1 MMAKAVIELS
11 DWQQMQAELRQTAR
25 RLDAGADLQE
35 ADYHLGYATAA
46 HLLADLTPARLTLLD
61 TLKGLGPV
69 AVDDLAA
76 RLERPL
82 GRVRTDVAKLLDL
95 ELISQDAAGAV
106 SVPWDEVL
114 IRLASVGAQAA

>member
-1 MMAKAVIELS
+1 MAKAVIELS

-25 RLDAGADLQE
+25 RLDAGADLPE

-46 HLLADLTPARLTLLD
+46 QLLADLTPARLTLLD

-69 AVDDLAA
+69 AVEDLAA

-82 GRVRTDVAKLLDL
+82 GRVRTDIAKLLDL
-95 ELISQDAAGAV
+95 ELITQDAAGAV
-106 SVPWDEVL
+106 GVPWDEVL